1 MLNRKS
7 YFEEKL
13 SYNPF
18 TSQIMLNMKKKKKI
32 SVKKLYLDIQ
42 PFRTEIF
49 EMFH

>member
-1 MLNRKS
+1 MLNTKS

-18 TSQIMLNMKKKKKI
+18 TSQIMEHGKKI
-32 SVKKLYLDIQ
+32 TVKKLYLDIQ

-49 EMFH
+49 EMFC